1 MREPSIY
8 FSTTFYQRI
17 WPRFSD
23 SFRAAKTKNDY
34 FSLVCAICDFCQ
46 KDFLELTVQDAQNF
60 FDDQLSRYHLGKLR
74 LSTIQVRFSRLHSIA
89 NFILQNG
96 LTWSIHTYQ
105 NPFTDVNLPEPDVYL
120 TKEHVPD
127 LKQMD
132 SILTMC
138 KADPQLYVAVSIV
151 IRCSLTTSELCSLKR
166 SRIIVDS
173 TNHFGFILGE
183 KRQKRV
189 VKIPNDI
196 AKLIQELISVSPSN
210 QDSLFVNTRGDA
222 LTPRGLQRLYQKY
235 VSFPKG
241 SYSYTLSDLRNGSI
255 AYLLSLKGVTVNE
268 VANYVGVDVGW
279 MHRYDM
285 VVPELQFAPHD
296 FANIEIKSLK
306 SQ

>member
-8 FSTTFYQRI
+8 FSPTFYQKI

-23 SFRAAKTKNDY
+23 SFRSAKTKNDY
-34 FSLVCAICDFCQ
+34 FSATCAICDFCE
-46 KDFLELTVQDAQNF
+46 KDFLELTADDAQQF
-60 FDDQLSRYHLGKLR
+60 FDEQLNLHNRGKLR
-74 LSTIQVRFSRLHSIA
+74 LSTVQVRFSRLHSVA

-96 LTWSIHTYQ
+96 MTWNIRAYQ
-105 NPFTDVNLPEPDVYL
+105 NPFVSVTLPEPDIYL

-138 KADPQLYVAVSIV
+138 KANPQLYVAVSIV

-166 SRIIVDS
+166 SNMIVDAS
-173 TNHFGFILGE
+173 NHFGFILGE

-189 VKIPNDI
+189 IKIPNDI
-196 AKLIQELISVSPSN
+196 VKLIQELIASSPSDV
-210 QDSLFVNTRGDA
+210 DSLFVNTRGDA

-235 VSFPKG
+235 VSFPKD
-241 SYSYTLSDLRNGSI
+241 SYTYTLSDLRNGSI
-255 AYLLSLKGVTVNE
+255 AYLLSLKGVTVND

-279 MHRYDM
+279 MHRYDEII
-285 VVPELQFAPHD
+285 PELQFAPHD
-296 FANIEIKSLK
+296 LANIEIKSLK